1 MVTRMGA
8 RALSFGSV
16 AMAYER
22 YRPGY
27 PAKLVDD
34 VLTYAGRPVHAALE
48 VGAGTGKAT
57 RVFAQREIA
66 VTATEPD
73 AAMLRELRKHVPSTV
88 TIVQAAFEDLTLR
101 ASYDLVFAAAAMHWT
116 DPVGRWARVAAL
128 LVPGGTFA
136 SFGGHVQLADSALEA
151 AVRAARRPFL
161 ESDSF
166 PSPDGT
172 PEGSE
177 TQWPATELAQSVLF
191 TDLRQTLIDRRKTVS
206 AHDYVGHLSTISAYL
221 ELPSSVNQDAF
232 SRILQVLPE
241 RVEVAADITLHLARS
256 AS

>member
-1 MVTRMGA
+1 MGA

-16 AMAYER
+16 AVAYER

-27 PAKLVDD
+27 PAELVDD
-34 VLTYAGRPVHAALE
+34 VLRYAGRPVHTALE

-66 VTATEPD
+66 VTAIEPD
-73 AAMLRELRKHVPSTV
+73 AAMVRELRKHVPSSV
-88 TIVQAAFEDLTLR
+88 TIVRAAFEDLTLR
-101 ASYDLVFAAAAMHWT
+101 SSYDLVFAAAAMHWT
-116 DPVGRWARVAAL
+116 DPVGRWGRVAAL

-136 SFGGHVQLADSALEA
+136 CFGGQVELADPAVET

-172 PEGSE
+172 PAGSE
-177 TQWPATELAQSVLF
+177 TQWPATELARSGLF
-191 TDLRQTLIDRRKTVS
+191 TDVRQSLIDRRKTVS
-206 AHDYVGHLSTISAYL
+206 ARDYLGHLSTISAYL
-221 ELPSSVNQDAF
+221 ELPSLVREEAF

-241 RVEVAADITLHLARS
+241 RVEVAADIILHLARR